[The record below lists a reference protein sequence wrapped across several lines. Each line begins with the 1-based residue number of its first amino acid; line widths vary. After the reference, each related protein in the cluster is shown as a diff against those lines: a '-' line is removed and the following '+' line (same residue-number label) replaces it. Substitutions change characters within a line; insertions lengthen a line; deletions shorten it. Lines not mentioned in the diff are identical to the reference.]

1 TPQGVSGSRCWID
14 VRDFADAWLFLTER
28 LAGDPGIRYYPS
40 MPEEL
45 HRYNIVGPEASNLK
59 VAQMIADEMGEA
71 LYYRMVNFHD
81 SRPGHDPRYSLD
93 GSKLEE
99 FGWTPSRTP
108 PTCCRQESN
117 E

>member
-1 TPQGVSGSRCWID
+1 
-14 VRDFADAWLFLTER
+14 
-28 LAGDPGIRYYPS
+28 
-40 MPEEL
+40 MPDEP
-45 HRYNIVGPEASNLK
+45 HRFNIVGPEASNLK

-99 FGWTPSRTP
+99 FGWTPSRTLEE
-108 PTCCRQESN
+108 TIRSEEHTSELQSREKLVCRLLLEKKNTTQLQTLPD
-117 E
+117 